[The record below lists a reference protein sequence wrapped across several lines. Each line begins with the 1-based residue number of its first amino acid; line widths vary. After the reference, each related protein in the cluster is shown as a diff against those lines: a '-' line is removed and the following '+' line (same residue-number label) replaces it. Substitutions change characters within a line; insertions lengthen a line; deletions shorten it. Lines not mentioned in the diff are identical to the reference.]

1 MVAPRLPGAFAAPR
15 LVPCIFFSFFLS
27 IPGLAQSQT
36 PPNATTAAAVDAI
49 KIAYQRGDFDTAVSV
64 AERAVADSPND
75 ALLQLWLGRAYG
87 RKAQAATVFSRIPL
101 ARKCRTAFERAVAL
115 DPSSVDAR
123 FDLLSYH
130 MQAPGIAGGDK
141 NVARQ
146 QAGEILK
153 LDTVRG
159 HWALAWIAEKDKDA
173 ARAESE
179 FRKAFEADASGGR
192 VADTHWRLAR
202 FYERAGR
209 KGDAKAE
216 LREALKLNPEH
227 AQAKKDLK
235 RLEG

>member
-1 MVAPRLPGAFAAPR
+1 MLPPVARPTSATLLF
-15 LVPCIFFSFFLS
+15 LSLLFSFPLRNSASAVDGVALS
-27 IPGLAQSQT
+27 PA
-36 PPNATTAAAVDAI
+36 TAAAVDAI